1 MGKPEEH
8 LGETQGKSEG
18 NHKETKGKR
27 MENLKEIQ
35 RIKLKE
41 PQGNSKNKT

>member
-8 LGETQGKSEG
+8 LGETRGKSEG
-18 NHKETKGKR
+18 NHEETKGKR
-27 MENLKEIQ
+27 IENLKEIQ

-41 PQGNSKNKT
+41 AQGNSKNKI